1 MSLHT
6 LYSSTDNVLNMVR
19 ILSRQKS
26 GLKVIH
32 INAQSLNNKMDEFR
46 HIFSD
51 SGVDVICV
59 SETWFQPAV
68 SDNILALPNYNLF
81 HADRVS
87 HGGGVAIYIKK
98 GIKCKTLS
106 KTDNGSRIEYL
117 FVELNIGR
125 NKQILL
131 GCIYRPHRNLD
142 CSDLIEV
149 LEDISFKYED
159 IIIAG
164 DFNCNIFT
172 DNYISDSM
180 QGLGQL
186 AWFDNNIM
194 QLIKERDTAYRRW
207 KRFKSDELYDLYKI
221 NRKRVS
227 KEIESKKRDHF
238 RRKFQT
244 AIDGKQ
250 KWKEIRNIGIGKRKH
265 AILNDVDLNKMN
277 AYFTYGNYIHRA
289 KSKYNDMSF
298 AAIENGF
305 SFRCVTEAEV
315 AKSFSDVKSNS
326 VGTDSLHPS
335 FLKTLLPALLP
346 HFTYIFNTI
355 LTKSTFPKDWKIA
368 KIIPVPKKCND
379 YRPIAILP
387 FLSKI
392 MEKLMNNQ
400 MNTYLTENNLL
411 CKQQS
416 GFRKKRSCITALLG
430 VVEEIRQKLDSNMVS
445 FLVLLDHKT
454 ACKLIYSYLSERA
467 QLVSVGDKMS
477 GLLSAS
483 KGVPQGSI
491 LGPLLFILYIN
502 DLPDVLRSCSVHMYA
517 DDVQLYHSSTY
528 ISQCKAELNND
539 LQLVSQWAMD
549 NNLHLN
555 PTKTKCVII
564 TKSGK
569 FTESMQNGLK
579 ICSSPIECVQSSK
592 NLGLVFNS
600 KLTWTNHINSVVG
613 KIHGMLR
620 NLWAVQTSTPCN
632 IRLLLAKTY
641 LVPTLLYG

>member
-1 MSLHT
+1 MAC
-6 LYSSTDNVLNMVR
+6 YGQDNNFEHNIHHHHR
-19 ILSRQKS
+19 PTPSRTTAS
-26 GLKVIH
+26 I
-32 INAQSLNNKMDEFR
+32 
-46 HIFSD
+46 
-51 SGVDVICV
+51 
-59 SETWFQPAV
+59 
-68 SDNILALPNYNLF
+68 
-81 HADRVS
+81 
-87 HGGGVAIYIKK
+87 
-98 GIKCKTLS
+98 
-106 KTDNGSRIEYL
+106 
-117 FVELNIGR
+117 
-125 NKQILL
+125 
-131 GCIYRPHRNLD
+131 
-142 CSDLIEV
+142 
-149 LEDISFKYED
+149 
-159 IIIAG
+159 
-164 DFNCNIFT
+164 

-180 QGLGQL
+180 QVLGLLPINTSLPTHFTPTRSSLIDLIFTNFKDKVLLYDQISAPCFSRHDLLFITYEASFVVPSPHFTYRDFKRINMESLANRIDEINWNILYDYEHVDDQL
-186 AWFDNNIM
+186 AFLQENINSLFEEFVPLRTKLINSKQPAWFDNNIM

-227 KEIESKKRDHF
+227 KEIESKRRDHF

-250 KWKEIRNIGIGKRKH
+250 KWKEIRNIGIGKCKH
-265 AILNDVDLNKMN
+265 AILNDVDLNEMN

-298 AAIENGF
+298 EAIENGFSFRCVTEAEVAKSFSDVKSIENGF

-355 LTKSTFPKDWKIA
+355 PTKSTFPKDWKIS
-368 KIIPVPKKCND
+368 KIIPVPKKFND

-400 MNTYLTENNLL
+400 MNTYLTENYLL
-411 CKQQS
+411 
-416 GFRKKRSCITALLG
+416 F
-430 VVEEIRQKLDSNMVS
+430 
-445 FLVLLDHKT
+445 
-454 ACKLIYSYLSERA
+454 
-467 QLVSVGDKMS
+467 SVGDKMS

-517 DDVQLYHSSTY
+517 DDVQLYHSSTD

-555 PTKTKCVII
+555 PKKTKCVII

-569 FTESMQNGLK
+569 FTEKTESRNFRL
-579 ICSSPIECVQSSK
+579 SSSTQHLIVYFNEDVYYNFIKSYTPVSRSIYTNVLDLQGQIEEEYLF
-592 NLGLVFNS
+592 NLE
-600 KLTWTNHINSVVG
+600 
-613 KIHGMLR
+613 
-620 NLWAVQTSTPCN
+620 
-632 IRLLLAKTY
+632 
-641 LVPTLLYG
+641 

>member
-1 MSLHT
+1 
-6 LYSSTDNVLNMVR
+6 
-19 ILSRQKS
+19 
-26 GLKVIH
+26 
-32 INAQSLNNKMDEFR
+32 MDEFR

-81 HADRVS
+81 RADRVS

-180 QGLGQL
+180 QVLGLLPINTSLPTHFTPTRSSLIDLIFTTFKDKVLLYDQISAPCFSRHDLLFITYEASFVVPSPLFTYRDFKRINMESLANRIDEINWNILYDYEHVDDQL
-186 AWFDNNIM
+186 AFLQENINSLFEEFVPLRTKLINSKQPAWFDNNIM

-265 AILNDVDLNKMN
+265 AILNDVDLNEMN

-315 AKSFSDVKSNS
+315 A
-326 VGTDSLHPS
+326 
-335 FLKTLLPALLP
+335 
-346 HFTYIFNTI
+346 I

-445 FLVLLDHKT
+445 FLVLLDHSKAFDTVDHNILLTKLRVYFHFSET

-477 GLLSAS
+477 GLLSTS

-517 DDVQLYHSSTY
+517 DDVQLYHSSTD
-528 ISQCKAELNND
+528 ISQCKAELN
-539 LQLVSQWAMD
+539 
-549 NNLHLN
+549 
-555 PTKTKCVII
+555 
-564 TKSGK
+564 KSSAG
-569 FTESMQNGLK
+569 FTMG
-579 ICSSPIECVQSSK
+579 
-592 NLGLVFNS
+592 
-600 KLTWTNHINSVVG
+600 
-613 KIHGMLR
+613 
-620 NLWAVQTSTPCN
+620 
-632 IRLLLAKTY
+632 
-641 LVPTLLYG
+641 YG